1 MKNIFLGESH
11 SEMRGATGLM
21 DAIQI
26 DFKDLGIEE
35 VAKKKLTGLTTDG
48 ESVNTGRKSGLWAK
62 LSEYL
67 GRDLLCVW
75 CVAHRSDL
83 AFSDL
88 ESSVMEIKHWRVN
101 LKAVATYCRASAV

>member
-1 MKNIFLGESH
+1 
-11 SEMRGATGLM
+11 M
-21 DAIQI
+21 DAILI
-26 DFKDLGIEE
+26 NFKYHGTEE

-67 GRDLLCVW
+67 VRDLLCVW

-88 ESSVMEIKHWRVN
+88 
-101 LKAVATYCRASAV
+101 